1 MVNSCWL
8 SHLQH
13 DWRSPVW
20 RHFLVDLG
28 GIATMI
34 RYDERGF
41 GLSDWEVT
49 DFSFEARIADLEA
62 VVAAAGLERFAL
74 LGMAQGG
81 PVAIAYA
88 HRYPRRV
95 SRLILYGTYAA
106 AVRTAEDEELNHTFS
121 QMIKVG
127 WARPEAM
134 FRRVFTNMMIPGAT
148 EEQMQWIDEL
158 QRTSTS
164 ADVLVAARA
173 ERARADVT
181 ELLPELDVPTLVL
194 HSRREKMNDFDEAR
208 VLASAIPNARLV
220 ALDSDNHIVLADEP
234 AWGIFMAEI
243 AAFLEPDRVGAGS
256 APAPDWATVAEPLTA
271 REIDV
276 LRLAARGLDN
286 AAIAEHLILSVRT
299 VERHLSNTYLK
310 LGVSGKAARAA
321 AVAHMLGHGRLGR

>member
-1 MVNSCWL
+1 M
-8 SHLQH
+8 
-13 DWRSPVW
+13 W

-256 APAPDWATVAEPLTA
+256 APAPDRATVAEPLTA

>member
-1 MVNSCWL
+1 
-8 SHLQH
+8 
-13 DWRSPVW
+13 VW

-256 APAPDWATVAEPLTA
+256 APAPDRATVAEPLTA

>member
-1 MVNSCWL
+1 
-8 SHLQH
+8 
-13 DWRSPVW
+13 VW

-41 GLSDWEVT
+41 GLSDWEVS

-256 APAPDWATVAEPLTA
+256 APAPHRATVAEPLTA

>member
-1 MVNSCWL
+1 
-8 SHLQH
+8 
-13 DWRSPVW
+13 VW